1 MSRLEVT
8 QSGILSQFQD
18 LGRFGGAHLGL
29 SQGGASDLH
38 AHCWANRLLGNPM
51 DATVLEILMGATVFV
66 AKSDA
71 ILSLTG
77 ASMGATLEGLPVR
90 NWSCFTIKKG
100 QTLKMGYAQTGLR
113 AYLAIKGGFI
123 SSRFLNS
130 SATVIR
136 NKIGGLARND
146 EIFGRGYKLKVGDTL
161 NASEQNNPPLN
172 NNSPLFTVPENYIP
186 NYGDKIQ
193 ISVIPSYQFDDFPQ
207 SAIDTFFNHPFIVS
221 QQTDRMGMRLT
232 GEKIDVQSSGIISEG
247 IALGS
252 IQVPA
257 DGQPIILLND
267 RQTLGGY
274 PKLGC
279 VSKIDLSRLA
289 QAKPGTIIHFKKS
302 NFAESTRRWL
312 TFIHFFGLEYK
323 R

>member
-1 MSRLEVT
+1 MSKLEVT
-8 QSGILSQFQD
+8 QAGILSQFQD
-18 LGRFGGAHLGL
+18 LGRFGGAQLGL
-29 SQGGASDLH
+29 SQGGAADLH
-38 AHCWANRLLGNPM
+38 AHCWANRLLSNSM

-66 AKSDA
+66 ALSDA
-71 ILSLTG
+71 TLSLTG
-77 ASMGATLEGLPVR
+77 ASMGTTLEGLPVR
-90 NWSCFTIKKG
+90 NWSSFSIKKG

-146 EIFGRGYKLKVGDTL
+146 EIFGRGYKLKVGDIL
-161 NASEQNNPPLN
+161 YASEHNNTHN
-172 NNSPLFTVPENYIP
+172 NNSRLFTVAENYIP
-186 NYGDKIQ
+186 NYDDQIQ
-193 ISVIPSYQFDDFPQ
+193 VSVIPSYQFNDFPPA
-207 SAIDTFFNHPFIVS
+207 AIDTFFSHPFIVS
-221 QQTDRMGMRLT
+221 QQTDRMGMRLS
-232 GEKIDVQSSGIISEG
+232 GEKVDVQSTGIISEG
-247 IALGS
+247 IALGA
-252 IQVPA
+252 IQVPS

-279 VSKIDLSRLA
+279 VSKVDLSRLA
-289 QAKPGTIIHFKKS
+289 QAKPGTIIRFKKS
-302 NFAESTRRWL
+302 NFTDSTQAWL
-312 TFIHFFGLEYK
+312 TFINFFGLEYK